1 MASGGNGRGL
11 VEQSEAEELA
21 RTLDLWASL
30 ADVDDDRPSAGEA
43 LLQAAALLRRQAHVI
58 ASLREE
64 LQQARWSE
72 RLSG

>member
-1 MASGGNGRGL
+1 M
-11 VEQSEAEELA
+11 EQSEAEELA
-21 RTLDLWASL
+21 RTLDLWASF
-30 ADVDDDRPSAGEA
+30 AEVADDRPSAGQS

-64 LQQARWSE
+64 LQQARLAE